1 MFEPLLET
9 GSVKRADRGRPKLR
23 PECVVADKGY
33 NSERIRE
40 LLNSKQVK
48 SVIPVRSDQSRDEN
62 FDREAYRERNLVE
75 RLINRLKQWRRIAT
89 RYEKRVANYG
99 GMLTLATVTLW
110 L

>member
-1 MFEPLLET
+1 M
-9 GSVKRADRGRPKLR
+9 RPQ
-23 PECVVADKGY
+23 CVVADKGY

-48 SVIPVRSDQSRDEN
+48 PVIPVRSDQDRDED

-89 RYEKRVANYG
+89 RYEKRVVNYG
-99 GMLTLATVTLW
+99 GMLTLAAVILW